1 MSRKHLILM
10 NQLILIR
17 EMTPVEKIL
26 EATIRVKKVAVP
38 EVMILAAMK
47 KRIPEMRLRRKEAAN
62 VDQFRR
68 SIHLSGY

>member
-1 MSRKHLILM
+1 MSRKHVILM

-17 EMTPVEKIL
+17 EMTPVEKSL

-47 KRIPEMRLRRKEAAN
+47 KRIPETRLRRKEAAN
-62 VDQFRR
+62 VDQYWR
-68 SIHLSGY
+68 SIYLSGY